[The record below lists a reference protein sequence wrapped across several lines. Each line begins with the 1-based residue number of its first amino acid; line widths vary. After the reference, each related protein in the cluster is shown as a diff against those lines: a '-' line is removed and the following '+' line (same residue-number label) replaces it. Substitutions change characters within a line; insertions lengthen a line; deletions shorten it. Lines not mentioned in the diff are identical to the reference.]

1 MRTEIVT
8 CDNCAGPIGW
18 IPCMDQFI
26 VRTDGIPQRIIT
38 SVSSE
43 EMRLGKFMD
52 LDLCGPCQCRIA
64 IAAATKAL
72 ALIAP
77 EQVDSGDDV

>member
-8 CDNCAGPIGW
+8 CDNCAGPIGRV
-18 IPCMDQFI
+18 PCMAQFI
-26 VRTDGIPQRIIT
+26 VRTDGDTQRIVC
-38 SVSSE
+38 SVRSE
-43 EMRLGKFMD
+43 ASI
-52 LDLCGPCQCRIA
+52 DLCGACQCRIA

-72 ALIAP
+72 ALVAP